1 MTAHDETTA
10 QPHTAQEGP
19 SAIDEL
25 SESYFREL
33 LRLSPTLTTSVGLA
47 GADEGTLDDYS
58 PAGTEAE
65 LALARTTLQS
75 LEKLTP
81 RDSADAVSA
90 AALRERLSL
99 QVEFAEQ
106 GESGGTIDVIA
117 SPIQSVRDSFDLM
130 ARDTADQWVTIARR
144 LEAVPGALTG
154 YLVSL
159 NKRLDSGPAVALRQV
174 ERCAEQCDT
183 VADAER
189 SSLQRL
195 ATAGAAAYPE
205 LAERLNAAAATARA
219 AYGELAE
226 TLRRDVAPRAAERDA
241 VGRDRYQLFSREFL
255 GSTVD
260 LDETYEWGR
269 AELESIVAQQEEIAR
284 ELYGPGVS
292 VREAMNRLDADPRY
306 RIHGTDTLHE
316 WMQKTADDAVA
327 ALNGTYFDIPAAMRT
342 ITCRVELD
350 GTGIIYYTG
359 PTEDFSRPGQ
369 MWWSVPSG
377 VTDFSTWQ
385 EKTTVYHEGVP
396 GHHLQLG
403 LATYLRDKLNLWR
416 RLGCWVS
423 GHGEGWA
430 LYAEQLMDELGF
442 HDNPA
447 DRMGM
452 LDSQRLRAA
461 RVVVDL
467 GVHLGKPAGQWGDGA
482 WDHDSA
488 WRFLRENVAMD
499 PAFLSFELDRYLG
512 WPGQAPSY
520 KIGQRIWN
528 ELREEARGAAA
539 AAGRE
544 FDLKEWHMRALS
556 FGSLGLDVLRDALR
570 EAQ

>member
-1 MTAHDETTA
+1 MTAHDEATA
-10 QPHTAQEGP
+10 QPHTAQEVP

-25 SESYFREL
+25 SESYFCEL

-117 SPIQSVRDSFDLM
+117 SPIQLVRDSFDLM
-130 ARDTADQWVTIARR
+130 ARDTAEQWVTIARR

-183 VADAER
+183 VADADR

-195 ATAGAAAYPE
+195 VTAGAAAHPE

-226 TLRRDVAPRAAERDA
+226 TLRRDVAPRATELDA

-260 LDETYEWGR
+260 LDETYEWGLSQ
-269 AELESIVAQQEEIAR
+269 LESIVAQQEEIAR

-306 RIHGTDTLHE
+306 RIHGTDTLRE
-316 WMQKTADDAVA
+316 WMQKTSDDAVA
-327 ALNGTYFDIPAAMRT
+327 ALNGTYFDIPAAMRQ

-467 GVHLGKPAGQWGDGA
+467 GVHLGKPAGQWGEGLGTMSLPGA
-482 WDHDSA
+482 SC
-488 WRFLRENVAMD
+488 
-499 PAFLSFELDRYLG
+499 
-512 WPGQAPSY
+512 
-520 KIGQRIWN
+520 
-528 ELREEARGAAA
+528 
-539 AAGRE
+539 GRTSPWIRH
-544 FDLKEWHMRALS
+544 F
-556 FGSLGLDVLRDALR
+556 SLLNWIAT
-570 EAQ
+570 